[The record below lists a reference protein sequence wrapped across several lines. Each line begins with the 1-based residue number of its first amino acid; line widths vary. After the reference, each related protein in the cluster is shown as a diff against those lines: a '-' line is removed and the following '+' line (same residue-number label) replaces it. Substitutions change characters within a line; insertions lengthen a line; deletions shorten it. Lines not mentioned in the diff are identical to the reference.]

1 MEIRLWS
8 VAGEA
13 DAVAVAGAGAK
24 VRETGDTVFAAG
36 PDATVVIAR
45 GLRNAED
52 LTVSGPFPRLIEGRL
67 TGGDGLPLHAFARL
81 GDGCLA
87 LGTARVSALGRRRGV
102 LHRLDLRLDT
112 PLPEHLLDLAGTP
125 AEQPGADWL
134 DLLPEDPVK
143 ALEMF
148 VADWYAEVPPGT
160 PLPARG
166 QPEPL
171 RAFHRAAAG
180 RPEVYGGSLLVHGE
194 PAPGGPAGM
203 PIIGESADGTFEVL
217 IEAGADDPHVYYQG
231 LSDQPLR
238 ERERLSAYLM
248 LMVLARAAM
257 DRPPDGLAEGGMAF
271 ADRAQARR
279 IVAPLRRVPLRPLRW
294 PCARSRLYAGP
305 GTVVLL
311 GADDAD
317 WFEVYVGT
325 RHRSVLRRLRKIGL
339 DWEHFDG

>member
-8 VAGEA
+8 VAGKTE
-13 DAVAVAGAGAK
+13 AVAVAGAGAK
-24 VRETGDTVFAAG
+24 IRETAGAVFAAG
-36 PDATVVIAR
+36 PDATVVITA

-52 LTVSGPFPRLIEGRL
+52 LTVAGPFPRLVEGRL
-67 TGGDGLPLHAFARL
+67 TAGDGLPLHVFARL
-81 GDGCLA
+81 AEGCLA
-87 LGTARVSALGRRRGV
+87 LGTARVSELGRRRGV

-112 PLPEHLLDLAGTP
+112 PLPEHLLSVAGTAVEP
-125 AEQPGADWL
+125 PGTDWL
-134 DLLPEDPVK
+134 GLLPGDPVK
-143 ALEMF
+143 ALEQF
-148 VADWYAEVPPGT
+148 VAEWYAGIPPGT
-160 PLPARG
+160 QVPSHG
-166 QPEPL
+166 QPGPL

-180 RPEVYGGSLLVHGE
+180 RPEVYGGSLHVHE
-194 PAPGGPAGM
+194 RPVPGGPGGM
-203 PIIGESADGTFEVL
+203 PVVGAGADGTFDLL
-217 IEAGADDPHVYYQG
+217 IEPDGNDPAVFYRG

-238 ERERLSAYLM
+238 ERERLSGYLM

-294 PCARSRLYAGP
+294 PCAKSRLYAGP